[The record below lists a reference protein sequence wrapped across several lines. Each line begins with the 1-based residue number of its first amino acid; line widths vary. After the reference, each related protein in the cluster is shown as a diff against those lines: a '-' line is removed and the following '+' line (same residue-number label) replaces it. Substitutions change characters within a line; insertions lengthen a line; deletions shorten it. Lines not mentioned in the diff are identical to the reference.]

1 MIVSYL
7 LALLLAQ
14 DPQSV
19 RSAMQA
25 SLDQQRAS
33 VQKQAQSMGVSIP
46 WSAPPVPAPFA
57 DCDPVPQPELSKMI
71 DDAAQK
77 TGVDKALV
85 LEVARQES
93 GFKPCAVSV
102 KGAQGLMQL
111 MPETQAQFSVND
123 PFDPKQSLE
132 GGTKLLKQLLD
143 RYSGDVQK
151 ALAAYNAGA
160 SRVDQSGGVP
170 EIPETQKYVLSIL
183 GRFLR

>member
-1 MIVSYL
+1 
-7 LALLLAQ
+7 
-14 DPQSV
+14 
-19 RSAMQA
+19 
-25 SLDQQRAS
+25 
-33 VQKQAQSMGVSIP
+33 
-46 WSAPPVPAPFA
+46 
-57 DCDPVPQPELSKMI
+57 MI
-71 DDAAQK
+71 DEAAQK
-77 TGVDKALV
+77 TGVDKGLV

-160 SRVDQSGGVP
+160 ARVDQSGGVP